1 MNAPPSATRI
11 VVGIDGSKEA
21 RRAAQWAALEAAS
34 QDAVLRLVYVIESV
48 SDRQENIDRAQ
59 RALHKAWNAIA
70 DTDIDVKVESE
81 VVSGR
86 PADCLIQESRHA
98 AMVCVGYRG
107 MHDSPDG
114 PRGATAIEV
123 ARQAVG
129 TVAIIHRPHAKG
141 AIDRRKWIVV
151 VLDESASA
159 TEVLQATQNE
169 ATLRHAPILVL
180 ESWSH
185 SNAAEHPRHPIHSA
199 VARLL
204 RSAGE
209 GGVQVVML
217 PKPGHLANLLQQSA
231 CIDQLFVAPGDHTAL
246 VDELTNDQI
255 RRALRRSDCSLLI
268 IR

>member
-1 MNAPPSATRI
+1 MNAPLSTKRV
-11 VVGIDGSKEA
+11 VVGIDGSMEA

-34 QDAVLRLVYVIESV
+34 QDAVLRLVYVVEPV
-48 SDRQENIDRAQ
+48 SDRQEDIEEAR
-59 RALHKAWNAIA
+59 RALHKAWNAVA

-86 PADCLIQESRHA
+86 PADCLIEESRHA

-107 MHDSPDG
+107 THDSPDG

-123 ARQAVG
+123 ARKAVG

-159 TEVLQATQNE
+159 TEALKATQNE
-169 ATLRHAPILVL
+169 ATWRHAPILVL

-185 SNAAEHPRHPIHSA
+185 SNAAGHPRHPIHSA

-204 RSAGE
+204 RSAGQ
-209 GGVQVVML
+209 GGIQVVML
-217 PKPGHLANLLQQSA
+217 PKPGRLANLLQQSA
-231 CIDQLFVAPGDHTAL
+231 CIDQLFVAPGDHAAL
-246 VDELTNDQI
+246 VDELTNDQTG
-255 RRALRRSDCSLLI
+255 RTLRGSDCSLLI